1 MRNCLLNCSF
11 TLCKIYTYLELLYKE
26 HCAKYIDYYI
36 NNDLD
41 INQSFIDYNDE
52 EFYIN
57 TLVTKD
63 NKVLATMNSSST
75 FNQCNYTFLNI
86 TLIYNNKEYIIE
98 LKNSLWDFYCVDNK
112 IDYKFLHWYM
122 TYIYNVS
129 DFDTSYTCN
138 ILDNN
143 YNFTDFDKNS
153 YIKLEKDSYVKN

>member
-1 MRNCLLNCSF
+1 MRNCLFKCSF
-11 TLCKIYTYLELLYKE
+11 TLCKIYTYLEQIYKNKFE
-26 HCAKYIDYYI
+26 KCLHYYI

-41 INQSFIDYNDE
+41 INQPFYDYNGD

-63 NKVLATMNSSST
+63 NDVLATMNSSST

-122 TYIYNVS
+122 TNVHNVH
-129 DFDTSYTCN
+129 DFDTSYNCN

-143 YNFTDFDKNS
+143 YNFIEIDKDS
-153 YIKLEKDSYVKN
+153 YVKLEKDSYVKN